1 MYRFLFIAFALIAAA
16 ATPVLGAEDHD
27 HDSKHGGVVVEIG
40 HHHLEVIARDGL
52 LEVHVTG
59 EDDKPEDVG
68 AANASAVVL
77 SEGKKVDVAL
87 AAAGGNLLKGT
98 GAFRAAKGTT
108 IVITLTMP
116 DHAPEQVRVE
126 LD

>member
-1 MYRFLFIAFALIAAA
+1 MYRFLFLAFALIAIAA
-16 ATPVLGAEDHD
+16 APVSGAEDHD
-27 HDSKHGGVVVEIG
+27 HDSKHGGVIVESG

-52 LEVHVTG
+52 LEVHVTD

-68 AANASAVVL
+68 AATATAVVL

-87 AAAGGNLLKGT
+87 AAAGGNLFKGT

-116 DHAPEQVRVE
+116 DHTPEQVRVK